1 MSDFQGLPLLTGGRA
16 RKWAIRIGRYICGGA
31 LGHDIAAVPA
41 GSGAHV
47 HQVVRGIEQVLVVF
61 HAEDGVPGI
70 PQTEKGCQEKG
81 HFIEVKAAGGF
92 VQNEQGPFPVF
103 RQFPGQGFGQ
113 FRSYF
118 YALGFSAGKVSA
130 LRLRLRYPSP
140 TSCIF
145 SGWQALGREEK
156 IPAASSTVR
165 ASAWA
170 MDFPFR

>member
-1 MSDFQGLPLLTGGRA
+1 MSDFQGLPLLTGDEPGRSG
-16 RKWAIRIGRYICGGA
+16 RFRIGRYICGGA

-103 RQFPGQGFGQ
+103 RQFPGRGFGQ

-118 YALGFSAGKVSA
+118 YALGFSAGKGCLLYTS
-130 LRLRLRYPSP
+130 PSP
-140 TSCIF
+140 RDCS
-145 SGWQALGREEK
+145 
-156 IPAASSTVR
+156 
-165 ASAWA
+165 
-170 MDFPFR
+170 

>member
-1 MSDFQGLPLLTGGRA
+1 M
-16 RKWAIRIGRYICGGA
+16 
-31 LGHDIAAVPA
+31 
-41 GSGAHV
+41 V

-103 RQFPGQGFGQ
+103 RQFPGRGFGQ

-118 YALGFSAGKVSA
+118 MRWDSPPERVSA

-140 TSCIF
+140 TSCMLF
-145 SGWQALGREEK
+145 RMAAALGREEK
-156 IPAASSTVR
+156 NSRRFVHGQGQR
-165 ASAWA
+165 LGNG
-170 MDFPFR
+170 FPFQVTSSVSLL